1 MLNLGLTQKYSLQYR
16 KEINNIQDTKEQAQ
30 KPIKVNLKS
39 QNFFF
44 TKDASQNKELLLYGK
59 IN

>member
-16 KEINNIQDTKEQAQ
+16 KELNNIQDTKEQAQ
-30 KPIKVNLKS
+30 KRIKVNLKS